1 MSNSQQY
8 NTVLHLTDYGAPYE
22 GNFVASLRAL
32 EQRLDE
38 NGMRMLYVFPKRSGD
53 MPWAQN
59 MRREKSNVFLIEH
72 NGFFSYTR
80 QIRKLLRENDVAILH
95 AHFIHYKEKLAALFA
110 AKTCGHRVD
119 TVLHLHNHLVIPK
132 SPLRALPQRFYLSF
146 VSRFVC
152 CSRSVAQRLVAD
164 GIAPSR
170 VSVAEN
176 AIAFERLDSYEPLSK
191 EALGIPSGEQIALMF
206 GFNYLRKGIDLAV
219 EAVRSLRETGEPVTL
234 AVVLSSRKEEVEAA
248 ILRQLQAQEL
258 PTWIKLLP
266 ARSDVAA
273 YYHLADVFL
282 SPSREEGNCYA
293 LVEAAYCSTPVLA
306 SAINA
311 QKDLALPPE
320 AFVPPEDAAALSSA
334 IQRVFH
340 APDTPE
346 RAHTLEAAK
355 RRVVDSYALN
365 IWSASVIRVYSEIH
379 A

>member
-1 MSNSQQY
+1 MNRNSNSKSI
-8 NTVLHLTDYGAPYE
+8 LHLTDYGAPYE

-32 EQRLDE
+32 ERRLSAD
-38 NGMRMLYVFPKRSGD
+38 GMRMLYVFPKRAGD
-53 MPWAQN
+53 MPWAQD
-59 MRREKSNVFLIEH
+59 MRREKSNVFFIER
-72 NGFFSYTR
+72 NGFFAYAR

-152 CSRSVAQRLVAD
+152 CSRSVAQRLIAD

-170 VSVAEN
+170 VAIAEN
-176 AIAFERLDSYEPLSK
+176 AIAFERLDTFEPIDRAS
-191 EALGIPSGEQIALMF
+191 LGIPSGERVALLF
-206 GFNYLRKGIDLAV
+206 GFNYLRKGVDFAV
-219 EAVRSLRETGEPVTL
+219 EAVRSLREAGEPVTL

-248 ILRQLQAQEL
+248 ILRQLDLPEL
-258 PTWIKLLP
+258 PSWIRLLP

-282 SPSREEGNCYA
+282 SPSREEGFCYA
-293 LVEAAYCSTPVLA
+293 LVEAAYCKTPTLA
-306 SAINA
+306 SAIDA
-311 QKDLALPPE
+311 QKDLALPSE
-320 AFVPPEDAAALSSA
+320 AFVPPEDTAALSGA
-334 IQRVFH
+334 IQRVLH
-340 APDTPE
+340 AADAPE
-346 RAHTLEAAK
+346 RAQSLEAAK
-355 RRVVDSYALN
+355 RRVVESYALN
-365 IWSASVIRVYSEIH
+365 VWAERVVAVYSEIH

>member
-1 MSNSQQY
+1 LSNSQQY

-22 GNFVASLRAL
+22 GNFVASLRTL
-32 EQRLDE
+32 ERRLNAD
-38 NGMRMLYVFPKRSGD
+38 GMRMLYVFPKRAGD

-59 MRREKSNVFLIEH
+59 MRREKSNVFLIER
-72 NGFFSYTR
+72 NGFFAYAR

-152 CSRSVAQRLVAD
+152 CSRSVAQRLIAD
-164 GIAPSR
+164 GVAPSR
-170 VSVAEN
+170 VAIAEN

-191 EALGIPSGEQIALMF
+191 EAIGIPSGERAALLF
-206 GFNYLRKGIDLAV
+206 GFNFLRKGVDLAV
-219 EAVRSLRETGEPVTL
+219 EAVRSLREAGEPVTL

-248 ILRQLQAQEL
+248 ILRQLQVQAL
-258 PTWIKLLP
+258 PAWIKLLP
-266 ARSDVAA
+266 ARSDVAV

-282 SPSREEGNCYA
+282 SPSREEGFCYA

-306 SAINA
+306 SAIDA
-311 QKDLALPPE
+311 QKDLALPSE

-334 IQRVFH
+334 ILRILH
-340 APDTPE
+340 ADNTPE
-346 RAHTLEAAK
+346 RAQALEAAK

-365 IWSASVIRVYSEIH
+365 IWSERVLSVYSEIH

>member
-32 EQRLDE
+32 EQRLGME
-38 NGMRMLYVFPKRSGD
+38 GMRMLYVFPKRAGD
-53 MPWAQN
+53 MPWAQS
-59 MRREKSNVFLIEH
+59 MRREKSNVFLIER
-72 NGFFSYTR
+72 NGFFAYAR
-80 QIRKLLRENDVAILH
+80 QIRKLLRENDVTILH

-119 TVLHLHNHLVIPK
+119 TVLHLHNHLAIPK

-152 CSRSVAQRLVAD
+152 CSRSVAQRLIAD

-170 VSVAEN
+170 VAIAEN

-191 EALGIPSGEQIALMF
+191 EALGIPSGERVALLF
-206 GFNYLRKGIDLAV
+206 GFNYLRKGVDLAV
-219 EAVRSLRETGEPVTL
+219 EAVRALREAGEPVTL

-248 ILRQLQAQEL
+248 ILLQLQAQEL
-258 PTWIKLLP
+258 PAWIKLLP

-282 SPSREEGNCYA
+282 SPSREEGFCYA
-293 LVEAAYCSTPVLA
+293 LIEAAYCSTPVLA
-306 SAINA
+306 SAIDA

-320 AFVPPEDAAALSSA
+320 AFVPPEDAAALLSA
-334 IQRVFH
+334 ILRVLQ

-346 RAHTLEAAK
+346 RAQALEAAK

-365 IWSASVIRVYSEIH
+365 IWSERVRSVYFEIH
-379 A
+379 G

>member
-32 EQRLDE
+32 EQRLGA
-38 NGMRMLYVFPKRSGD
+38 NGMRMLYVFPKRAGD

-59 MRREKSNVFLIEH
+59 MRREKSNVFLIER
-72 NGFFSYTR
+72 NGFFAYAR

-110 AKTCGHRVD
+110 AKTCGHRVG

-152 CSRSVAQRLVAD
+152 CSRSVAQRLIAD

-191 EALGIPSGEQIALMF
+191 EALGIPSGEQIALLF
-206 GFNYLRKGIDLAV
+206 GFNYLRKGVDLAV
-219 EAVRSLRETGEPVTL
+219 GAVRTLRESGEPVTL

-282 SPSREEGNCYA
+282 SPSREEGFCYA
-293 LVEAAYCSTPVLA
+293 LVEAVYCETPVLA
-306 SAINA
+306 SAIDA
-311 QKDLALPPE
+311 QKDLVLPPE
-320 AFVPPEDAAALSSA
+320 SFVPPEDAATLSSA